1 MNRIVALLLVILTLV
16 CLVSCGKNQE
26 EHSLYGCYTFGD
38 DPNMFMN
45 FQLTLL
51 EDGRFSY
58 YASPLSSYIG
68 AGEYVIEGDI
78 ITLTDEGSYSFV
90 NRFRMEDGK
99 LIFIEEGSSNFL
111 YVKLEDGDAFEYAG
125 NFRGTGFY
133 DDEKNETE

>member
-1 MNRIVALLLVILTLV
+1 
-16 CLVSCGKNQE
+16 
-26 EHSLYGCYTFGD
+26 
-38 DPNMFMN
+38 MN

-78 ITLTDEGSYSFV
+78 ITLTDDGGYDFV
-90 NRFRMEDGK
+90 NRFRMEEGK

-111 YVKLEDGDAFEYAG
+111 YAKLKDGDAFEYAG
-125 NFRGTGFY
+125 NFRGTGY
-133 DDEKNETE
+133 YEDE

>member
-78 ITLTDEGSYSFV
+78 ITLTDDGGYDFV
-90 NRFRMEDGK
+90 NRFRMEEGK

-111 YVKLEDGDAFEYAG
+111 YAKLKDVDAFEYAG
-125 NFRGTGFY
+125 NFRGTGYY
-133 DDEKNETE
+133 DDE